1 MKNSNTAE
9 TNVRRPNIKI
19 IARIAK
25 AFGFICLGAYIA
37 VAVEYGVDLTI
48 GAGIALSAIL
58 AGVSAYFEKF
68 KRIN

>member
-1 MKNSNTAE
+1 MKNSKTTK

-25 AFGFICLGAYIA
+25 AFGFICLGAYLA

>member
-1 MKNSNTAE
+1 MKTKTNTN
-9 TNVRRPNIKI
+9 TKKLNIKV
-19 IARIAK
+19 IARISK
-25 AFGFICLGAYIA
+25 AFGYVCLGAYIA